1 MHGNPLVLVLSVR
14 QPYGSSEVA
23 RALEI
28 QREASATS
36 ALGEGRD
43 AQERGARGQLLT
55 ADTHKGR
62 LCELLE
68 LVLLGSRGCLLGL
81 KGCERWRGGS
91 GIASSDEGRVAWARR
106 DALLVRFELL

>member
-36 ALGEGRD
+36 ALREGRD
-43 AQERGARGQLLT
+43 AQERRE
-55 ADTHKGR
+55 R
-62 LCELLE
+62 E
-68 LVLLGSRGCLLGL
+68 GS
-81 KGCERWRGGS
+81 S
-91 GIASSDEGRVAWARR
+91 
-106 DALLVRFELL
+106 